1 MRRLDYL
8 RPRNQ
13 LAASSTTPRPPA
25 SMPCLARIRIRPV
38 SCPGKNVGSESAGTR
53 KYIAATINR
62 TTPRMVTMAF
72 MLEPPLPADHSKAAP
87 SLSSP
92 VWLFE
97 FNGSDVMRRVFSH
110 HGLPWPPPI
119 CPEQHEPNSA
129 SPPPNKISYPP
140 PRSSNPYRTP
150 PPPRPKRIRRPPP
163 PVPQKRDARPTHS
176 AS

>member
-1 MRRLDYL
+1 
-8 RPRNQ
+8 
-13 LAASSTTPRPPA
+13 
-25 SMPCLARIRIRPV
+25 MPCLARIRIRPV

-110 HGLPWPPPI
+110 DGLPWPP
-119 CPEQHEPNSA
+119 QYEPCSTNR
-129 SPPPNKISYPP
+129 ISLGRAPTEFRIP
-140 PRSSNPYRTP
+140 AHGRSEEHTSELQSLRHLVC
-150 PPPRPKRIRRPPP
+150 RLLLEKKKKK
-163 PVPQKRDARPTHS
+163 Q
-176 AS
+176 